1 MAGSGGGC
9 HWAEKPDR
17 LLSVW
22 GRRTTFPKPT
32 SRLKVYKG
40 AGCTSAMQREFQ
52 FADQDSSHSDAS
64 SEVVNWEGPQ
74 YLESRHPARETVR
87 TWMSAMLHTP

>member
-1 MAGSGGGC
+1 MINFACG
-9 HWAEKPDR
+9 DR
-17 LLSVW
+17 YGDHKSEYL
-22 GRRTTFPKPT
+22 R
-32 SRLKVYKG
+32 
-40 AGCTSAMQREFQ
+40 SALGREFQ

-87 TWMSAMLHTP
+87 TWMSAMLQTP